1 MAQTAGE
8 DRIFSQGIDLGF
20 SVSHSVRDAYSKGR
34 VTTKKVVKLK
44 NICPKPEEIFFLC
57 L

>member
-20 SVSHSVRDAYSKGR
+20 SVSHSVRDAYRKGSVSETLER
-34 VTTKKVVKLK
+34 TAK
-44 NICPKPEEIFFLC
+44 NKIVAQISRLY
-57 L
+57 LSN